1 MRMMTKVALLAGV
14 AYAAKRAYETYMAS
28 GRQYAPGGAPIGY
41 DTPTGTDPA
50 AKYTEPGYQDKS
62 FGQAVAQDQELADRL
77 VQESHGD
84 MSEADARFR
93 EMSAG
98 SPTLERQERGSAE

>member
-1 MRMMTKVALLAGV
+1 MRMITKVALLTGV
-14 AYAAKRAYETYMAS
+14 AYAAKRAYEAYMAS
-28 GRQYAPGGAPIGY
+28 GRQYSPGGTPIGY

-50 AKYTEPGYQDKS
+50 AKYSEPGYQDKS

-77 VQESHGD
+77 MQESRGNVD
-84 MSEADARFR
+84 EADTRFR

-98 SPTLERQERGSAE
+98 APALERQERGSAE